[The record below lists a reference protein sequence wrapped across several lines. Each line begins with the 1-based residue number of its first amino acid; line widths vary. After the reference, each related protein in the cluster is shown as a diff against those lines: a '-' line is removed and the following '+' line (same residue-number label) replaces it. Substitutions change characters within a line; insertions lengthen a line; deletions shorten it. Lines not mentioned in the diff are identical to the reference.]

1 MYISLQ
7 DLGIFVV
14 FCIVAAASIFLI
26 ITLIKFNKM
35 LNEVNSKLIKNDEK
49 IQKTIDNFAATSE
62 NINVI
67 TTSLKKNKHIFD
79 ETIPASISN
88 IHLISET
95 LKNTTQKADKSLDV
109 VNLNLMETAS
119 AVKENTQDIITYI
132 RVIGEVVRVLVQLVF
147 KK

>member
-7 DLGIFVV
+7 DLGIFLV

-26 ITLIKFNKM
+26 ITLIKFNKI

-49 IQKTIDNFAATSE
+49 IQKTIENFAATSE
-62 NINVI
+62 NINII
-67 TTSLKKNKHIFD
+67 TTSLRKNKQVFD
-79 ETIPASISN
+79 EAIPASINN
-88 IHLISET
+88 IHSISET
-95 LKNTTQKADKSLDV
+95 LKNTTQKVDKSLDV
-109 VNLNLMETAS
+109 VNLNLMETAN

-132 RVIGEVVRVLVQLVF
+132 RIIGEALRVLVQLIF

>member
-132 RVIGEVVRVLVQLVF
+132 RVIGEVVRVLVQLV
-147 KK
+147 

>member
-1 MYISLQ
+1 M
-7 DLGIFVV
+7 
-14 FCIVAAASIFLI
+14 I

>member
-7 DLGIFVV
+7 DLGIFLV
-14 FCIVAAASIFLI
+14 FSIVAAASIFLI

-35 LNEVNSKLIKNDEK
+35 LNEVNNRIVKNDEK

-88 IHLISET
+88 IHSISET
-95 LKNTTQKADKSLDV
+95 LKNTTEKVDKSLDV

-132 RVIGEVVRVLVQLVF
+132 RVIGEAVRVLVQLVF

>member
-7 DLGIFVV
+7 DLGIFLV
-14 FCIVAAASIFLI
+14 FSIVAVASIFLI

-35 LNEVNSKLIKNDEK
+35 LNEVNNRIVKNDEK

-95 LKNTTQKADKSLDV
+95 LKNTTQKVDKSLDV

-132 RVIGEVVRVLVQLVF
+132 RVIGEVARVLVQLVF